1 MESSPKRARQN
12 FLINPP
18 FQWAMIRWTLFIS
31 LFSSG
36 VFYISTVIFFN
47 DLQELGIS
55 QKLPPESPYYAFLRQ
70 EISRMNLIFTL
81 TTFISAAII
90 VLFGIRFSHKIA
102 GPIHRFR
109 QYLKNTDPAG
119 KTPELPDL
127 KFRED
132 DFFQELATDFNSFK
146 TKIRNQSQS

>member
-1 MESSPKRARQN
+1 METAPKKARQT
-12 FLINPP
+12 FLINPD

-36 VFYISTVIFFN
+36 IFYISTVIFFN
-47 DLQELGIS
+47 DLQELGMH
-55 QKLPPESPYYAFLRQ
+55 QKLPPDSPYFRFLSQ
-70 EISRMNLIFTL
+70 ENQRMNLIFGL
-81 TTFISAAII
+81 TTIVSSALI

-109 QYLKNTDPAG
+109 QYLTGTDPSSS
-119 KTPELPDL
+119 KLPDL
-127 KFRED
+127 QFRED

-146 TKIRNQSQS
+146 SKIQSQSQD

>member
-1 MESSPKRARQN
+1 
-12 FLINPP
+12 
-18 FQWAMIRWTLFIS
+18 MIRWTLFIS

-36 VFYISTVIFFN
+36 IFYISTVIFFN
-47 DLQELGIS
+47 DLQQIGIS
-55 QKLPPESPYYAFLRQ
+55 QKLPLDSPYFEFLNQ
-70 EISRMNLIFTL
+70 ENSRMNLIFIL
-81 TTFISAAII
+81 TTIISSIMI

-109 QYLKNTDPAG
+109 LYLKNTDPSE
-119 KTPELPDL
+119 KTVNLPDL

-146 TKIRNQSQS
+146 SKIRNQSQN

>member
-1 MESSPKRARQN
+1 MDIEPKRPRQT
-12 FLINPP
+12 FLIDPP

-36 VFYISTVIFFN
+36 IFYIANVIFFN
-47 DLQELGIS
+47 DLQELGIK
-55 QKLPPESPYYAFLRQ
+55 QNLPYDSAYFQFLKQ
-70 EISRMNLIFTL
+70 ENSRLSLIFTL
-81 TTFISAAII
+81 TTIISSILI

-109 QYLKNTDPAG
+109 MYLKNCDPADQ
-119 KTPELPDL
+119 KLHDL

-132 DFFQELATDFNSFK
+132 DFFQELASDFNSFK
-146 TKIRNQSQS
+146 SKIKGQS